1 MDKRKRA
8 YFYITESAGKGLVA
22 SLISIGIKYKGK
34 NFLSKRGQMET
45 FGCTPIKVRW
55 CPQKGGYLREGAFI
69 SVDVKFLSK
78 VLPFITDKQLFN
90 QTYIWDDEMEK
101 FYSQKM
107 KTIKENRD
115 AEYGLLERHEMFMH
129 SSYEGI
135 KTEVTLSKEWFVNT
149 MTELLEKRKKCFEW
163 LDNLEKVFPS
173 SFESIFEWDCF
184 ETTIKIIS
192 ELLNDKEG
200 WLDYFVFE
208 KDCSFFSY
216 TQKLGDTEVEVPV
229 DTLEDLFDLILS
241 SH

>member
-8 YFYITESAGKGLVA
+8 YFYITESAGAGLMA
-22 SLISIGIKYKGK
+22 SLISIGIKVKGRG
-34 NFLSKRGQMET
+34 FLSKRGQMET

-78 VLPFITDKQLFN
+78 VLPFITDKQLFD
-90 QTYIWDDEMEK
+90 QTYIWDNEMEK

-115 AEYGLLERHEMFMH
+115 AEYELLERHEMFMH
-129 SSYEGI
+129 SSYKGM

-149 MTELLEKRKKCFEW
+149 MTDLLEKRKKCFEW
-163 LDNLEKVFPS
+163 LDNLEKAFPS
-173 SFESIFEWDCF
+173 SFESIFDWDCF
-184 ETTIKIIS
+184 ETTIKLIS
-192 ELLNDKEG
+192 ELLNDKDG

-208 KDCSFFSY
+208 KNCEFFSY
-216 TQKLGDTEVEVPV
+216 TQKLGDAEVEVPV

>member
-1 MDKRKRA
+1 MDKRRRA
-8 YFYITESAGKGLVA
+8 YFYLTKSVHENFID
-22 SLISIGIKYKGK
+22 SLMDIGINHDGRY
-34 NFLSKRGQMET
+34 FLSKRGQVEI

-55 CPQKGGYLREGAFI
+55 YNQRGGYLREGAFV
-69 SVDVKFLSK
+69 SVDRKFLSE
-78 VLPFITDKQLFN
+78 VLPFITDEKLFGK
-90 QTYIWDDEMEK
+90 TYIWDNEMEK
-101 FYSQKM
+101 FFSQKW
-107 KTIKENRD
+107 KTIKENKD
-115 AEYGLLERHEMFMH
+115 AEYRLLERHEMFMH
-129 SSYEGI
+129 SSY
-135 KTEVTLSKEWFVNT
+135 KVTKINISKEWFVKT

-163 LDNLEKVFPS
+163 LENLEKVSPS

-208 KDCSFFSY
+208 KDCSSFSY
-216 TQKLGDTEVEVPV
+216 TQKLGDAEVEVPV

>member
-8 YFYITESAGKGLVA
+8 YFYVTALDWGNSYEGRW
-22 SLISIGIKYKGK
+22 
-34 NFLSKRGQMET
+34 FLSKSEQKER

-55 CPQKGGYLREGAFI
+55 YSRRGEYLRKGAFI
-69 SVDVKFLSK
+69 SVDRKFLSK
-78 VLPFITDKQLFN
+78 VLPFITDEKLFEK
-90 QTYIWDDEMEK
+90 TYIWDNEMEK
-101 FYSQKM
+101 FFSQKR
-107 KTIKENRD
+107 KTICENKD
-115 AEYGLLERHEMFMH
+115 AEYRLLERHEMFMH
-129 SSYEGI
+129 SSYKVAKI
-135 KTEVTLSKEWFVNT
+135 NISKEWFVNI
-149 MTELLEKRKKCFEW
+149 MTDLLEKRKKCFEW
-163 LDNLEKVFPS
+163 LENLEKVFPS

>member
-8 YFYITESAGKGLVA
+8 YFYLTTLDWGNSYEGRW
-22 SLISIGIKYKGK
+22 
-34 NFLSKRGQMET
+34 FLSKSEQKEK

-55 CPQKGGYLREGAFI
+55 YNQRGGYLREGAFI
-69 SVDVKFLSK
+69 SVDRKFLSK
-78 VLPFITDKQLFN
+78 VLPFITDEKLFGK
-90 QTYIWDDEMEK
+90 TYIWDNEMEK
-101 FYSQKM
+101 FFSQKW
-107 KTIKENRD
+107 KTIKENKD
-115 AEYGLLERHEMFMH
+115 AEYRLLERHEMFMH
-129 SSYEGI
+129 SSYRVAKI
-135 KTEVTLSKEWFVNT
+135 NISKEWFVKT

>member
-8 YFYITESAGKGLVA
+8 YFYLRASVHESFID
-22 SLISIGIKYKGK
+22 SLMDIGINIDGR
-34 NFLSKRGQMET
+34 NFLSKRRQIEE

-55 CPQKGGYLREGAFI
+55 CPQRGGYLREGAFI

-78 VLPFITDKQLFN
+78 VLPFITSKKLFGKA
-90 QTYIWDDEMEK
+90 YIWDDEMEK
-101 FYSQKM
+101 FFSQKW
-107 KTIKENRD
+107 KTIKENGD
-115 AEYGLLERHEMFMH
+115 AEYELLERHEMFMS
-129 SSYEGI
+129 SSYKET
-135 KTEVTLSKEWFVNT
+135 KTNISKEWFVNT

-163 LDNLEKVFPS
+163 LENLEKVFPS
-173 SFESIFEWDCF
+173 SFESVFEWDCF
-184 ETTIKIIS
+184 ETTIKLIS

-229 DTLEDLFDLILS
+229 DSLEDLFDLILS